1 MQVSSSPPFFEH
13 QHERLE
19 AQLHAHLLDVVG
31 ADFDSALQR
40 LQRWR
45 ADLAQHIEIENTRLL
60 PHVPPGARWA
70 ARVYLVEHDR
80 IALLADEYNRG
91 DMTPVRGREI
101 MADQLVRLERKR
113 AELDAMLSYVR
124 AKIAW
129 MDGGNRGPEPEFG
142 EIGPCGVEHAKPLR
156 VITAPR
162 ALRKP
167 VARAA

>member
-70 ARVYLVEHDR
+70 ARVYVLEHHHER
-80 IALLADEYNRG
+80 EHQALAH
-91 DMTPVRGREI
+91 
-101 MADQLVRLERKR
+101 
-113 AELDAMLSYVR
+113 ELPESLQA
-124 AKIAW
+124 AAW
-129 MDGGNRGPEPEFG
+129 K
-142 EIGPCGVEHAKPLR
+142 GVEPGGA
-156 VITAPR
+156 
-162 ALRKP
+162 
-167 VARAA
+167 

>member
-31 ADFDSALQR
+31 GDFDSALQR

-70 ARVYLVEHDR
+70 
-80 IALLADEYNRG
+80 RG
-91 DMTPVRGREI
+91 CTWWSTTVSRCWPT
-101 MADQLVRLERKR
+101 
-113 AELDAMLSYVR
+113 ST
-124 AKIAW
+124 
-129 MDGGNRGPEPEFG
+129 
-142 EIGPCGVEHAKPLR
+142 C
-156 VITAPR
+156 
-162 ALRKP
+162 
-167 VARAA
+167 